1 MRSQFEMLVLK
12 KTFEQILNSSNSD
25 FLDHL
30 LKTQPEH
37 AEEALP
43 LKNVCAKVSFILAD
57 DIDRVCNRLGVPKRQ
72 FLEFA
77 FIEAVSRADAIM
89 QEEGIDA
96 MYQQEGK

>member
-12 KTFEQILNSSNSD
+12 KTFEQILNSGNSD

-30 LKTQPEH
+30 LTTQPEH
-37 AEEALP
+37 AEQALP
-43 LKNVCAKVSFILAD
+43 LKNVCAKVSSILAD
-57 DIDRVCNRLGVPKRQ
+57 DIDRVCNRLGVSKRQ

-89 QEEGIDA
+89 HEEGIDA
-96 MYQQEGK
+96 MYEQEGK